1 MLSLDLPNDI
11 AETLVKHQ
19 LITPQQYSLSLFQ
32 QGESHVRPEEFCMLQ
47 GWATMDQIFE
57 VLPTTFIPL
66 GQVLLLYDLIRLDQL
81 VWAIRAQQHQPLKLG
96 QLLVH
101 KNWIDPEILDI
112 YLTEQAELHS
122 LQAANSWETICQRK
136 HPNRRER
143 LDQLHQARQ
152 TIEAQAQTINSL
164 QLSLHQRGQSQPCQ
178 SQSIS
183 SKLAPK
189 NQFLLT
195 ELIKGGLLT
204 KSQARH
210 IFQMTEKQNVGV
222 GEILNKYGIS
232 SQSLHFFASRNHR
245 ELVRD
250 KGDFLFFIGAS
261 GLLSGQV
268 LATLPRGSLQDTAT
282 ALYSRKLLP
291 LTTIKYLIREFHKPA
306 LPGT

>member
-1 MLSLDLPNDI
+1 MLSLDLPEGI

-19 LITPQQYSLSLFQ
+19 LITPQQYSLCLFQ
-32 QGESHVRPEEFCMLQ
+32 QGESNIRPEEFCMLQ

-57 VLPTTFIPL
+57 VLPTSFIPL

-101 KNWIDPEILDI
+101 RNWIDPEILDI

-136 HPNRRER
+136 HPYRRET
-143 LDQLHQARQ
+143 LDKLQKAKQ

-164 QLSLHQRGQSQPCQ
+164 QVSLHQQSQSQPPN
-178 SQSIS
+178 SGSTS
-183 SKLAPK
+183 STLPKK

-195 ELIKGGLLT
+195 ELIKAGLLT

-210 IFQMTEKQNVGV
+210 IYQMSVKQNSEVGQ
-222 GEILNKYGIS
+222 ILDKYGIS

-250 KGDFLFFIGAS
+250 KGDFLFFVGAS

-268 LATLPRGSLQDTAT
+268 MATLPRGSLQDTAT

-306 LPGT
+306 LPGS

>member
-1 MLSLDLPNDI
+1 MLSLEQPEGI
-11 AETLVKHQ
+11 AERLVNHQ
-19 LITPQQYSLSLFQ
+19 LISPQQYSLCLFQ
-32 QGESHVRPEEFCMLQ
+32 QGESNVRPEEFCMLQ

-81 VWAIRAQQHQPLKLG
+81 MWAIRAQQHQPLKLG

-101 KNWIDPEILDI
+101 KHWIDPEILDI
-112 YLTEQAELHS
+112 YLTEQAELHT

-136 HPNRRER
+136 HPYRQET
-143 LDQLHQARQ
+143 LEKLQKARQ

-164 QLSLHQRGQSQPCQ
+164 QLNLHQKSQPQ
-178 SQSIS
+178 SPTSGSIS
-183 SKLAPK
+183 SKSAQK

-210 IFQMTEKQNVGV
+210 IYQMTVKQTIGI
-222 GEILNKYGIS
+222 GQILNKYGIS
-232 SQSLHFFASRNHR
+232 PQSLHFFASRNHR

-250 KGDFLFFIGAS
+250 KGDFLLFVGAS

-268 LATLPRGSLQDTAT
+268 LSTLPQGSLQDTAT